1 MAAGR
6 ALSHIPVIT
15 KRFTGIRIMRNALFI
30 AAIAVAASAAPAFAQ
45 STASVE
51 TTGTT
56 QIIRPIAIQQTSA
69 LAFGTIVRPVSGSS
83 TISIGSGADTASRTG
98 TAVLLRGATSRA
110 KYVVRG
116 EGAEVVS
123 VNVPATFNMTKIG
136 GTDTL
141 AVALTRNPAGN
152 LTLGSTLGNE
162 GTANLDIGGSFDVAS
177 TTATGNYSGTF
188 TVSVNYN

>member
-1 MAAGR
+1 
-6 ALSHIPVIT
+6 
-15 KRFTGIRIMRNALFI
+15 MRNALFI
-30 AAIAVAASAAPAFAQ
+30 AALAVAATAAPAFAQ

-69 LAFGTIVRPVSGSS
+69 LAFGTIVRPLTGSS
-83 TISIGSGADTASRTG
+83 TITIGTGADTASRTG
-98 TAVLLRGATSRA
+98 TAVLLRGTTSRA

-123 VNVPATFNMTKIG
+123 VNVPASFNMTKVG
-136 GTDTL
+136 GTETL
-141 AVALTRNPAGN
+141 AVALTRNPGGN